1 MATITMDFEVQSLV
15 KKDKEKIDF
24 RRFIKEY
31 KQKQNKTFF
40 IEENIYFLLKKKVIW
55 LFLMEAKTWVY
66 LNVWKRSKKMR
77 KIFWTFSFQGLCRY
91 RKRGEGSPS
100 VKKYVIHL
108 QIKKLNQETYMRCL
122 MYMAF
127 SKAHTE

>member
-31 KQKQNKTFF
+31 KHKKTFF
-40 IEENIYFLLKKKVIW
+40 LLRKTFIFYLKKVIW

-108 QIKKLNQETYMRCL
+108 QIKKLNQETYMQCL